1 MKSPTNS
8 DIPNTMA
15 YVTEKRL
22 QEKYLYEKKNLERK
36 ITIAQSIYEKAKKA
50 LEG

>member
-1 MKSPTNS
+1 
-8 DIPNTMA
+8 MA

-36 ITIAQSIYEKAKKA
+36 ITIAQSIYEKARKA
-50 LEG
+50 LELS